1 MDAVAVSGVSA
12 DINPMQA
19 GSARTG
25 RSHHYTPSMPE
36 SICERSGVPWRM
48 VRIFIVDLILSLT
61 ACTLHTE
68 NTRSQEFVGH
78 AVSEAV
84 LKLGP
89 PTTKMDLGNGRMA
102 FDWLHYGPCSYSAI
116 ATSRKPSPSLADW
129 TIESWQETADCSA
142 AR

>member
-1 MDAVAVSGVSA
+1 MR
-12 DINPMQA
+12 A
-19 GSARTG
+19 GSART
-25 RSHHYTPSMPE
+25 RWFPPLHTINART
-36 SICERSGVPWRM
+36 ICERSGVPWRK
-48 VRIFIVDLILSLT
+48 VRIFIVGLILSLT

-89 PTTKMDLGNGRMA
+89 PTTKMEGNGRMA
-102 FDWLHYGPCSYSAI
+102 FDWLHYGPCTCLAI
-116 ATSRKPSPSLADW
+116 ATSRKPGSPSLADW
-129 TIESWQETADCSA
+129 TIESWQETAECSA